1 MDMAQNT
8 AKVSSGSGWRHQ
20 ISIFLG
26 KSSTYLLL
34 SIGAVVLLFPA
45 IWMISISLKAP
56 QQVYEYPPRLIPSPI
71 MWENYA
77 TAFSKFPFLLYARNS
92 LIVTVLATI
101 GTVISCSLVAFGFS
115 RRRFPEREL
124 LFGILLATIML
135 PGIVTLI
142 PTFVLFSKLGW
153 VNTFLPL
160 TVPSFFAVGAGG
172 PFNVF
177 LLRQFF
183 MSLPLDYDEA
193 AYLDGA
199 SSLQVLWYII
209 LPLSKAP
216 LAAITVF
223 TIQYYWNDFMGPL
236 IYMNDPDMRT
246 LAVGLQFYR
255 DNYNTQWSYLMA
267 GATLMLL
274 PVLALFFVAQRY
286 FMQGLLM
293 TGLSGR

>member
-1 MDMAQNT
+1 MDAIRRPADVTSANRWQQYV
-8 AKVSSGSGWRHQ
+8 AAV
-20 ISIFLG
+20 LG
-26 KSSTYLLL
+26 NGTIYILLL
-34 SIGAVVLLFPA
+34 IGSIVLLFPA
-45 IWMISISLKAP
+45 VWMISISLKTPA
-56 QQVYEYPPRLIPSPI
+56 QVYEFPPRLIPSPVV
-71 MWENYA
+71 WENYL

-92 LIVTVLATI
+92 LIVTVVATI
-101 GTVISCSLVAFGFS
+101 GTVGSCSLVAFGFS
-115 RRRFPEREL
+115 RRRFPEREF
-124 LFGILLATIML
+124 LFGLLLATIML

-172 PFNVF
+172 AFNVF

-183 MSLPLDYDEA
+183 MTLPIDYDEA

-199 SSLQVLWYII
+199 SSLQVLWRVI

-223 TIQYYWNDFMGPL
+223 TIQFYWNDFMGPL
-236 IYMNDPDMRT
+236 IYMNNPDMRT

-267 GATLMLL
+267 GATMMLL
-274 PVLALFFVAQRY
+274 PVLVLFFAAQRY
-286 FMQGLLM
+286 FMQGLMM